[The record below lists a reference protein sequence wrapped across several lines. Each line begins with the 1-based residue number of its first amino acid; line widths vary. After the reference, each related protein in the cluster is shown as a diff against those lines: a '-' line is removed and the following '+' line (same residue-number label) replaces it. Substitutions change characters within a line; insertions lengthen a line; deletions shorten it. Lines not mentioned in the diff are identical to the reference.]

1 MIVEAS
7 SVTVRSI
14 LTARISCCRFVQPAP
29 SVRSSVTPH
38 ARAAS
43 VRGPRSRYAFPLR
56 LSRGDAIA
64 PARKERVL
72 GILILTLAQ
81 ACVVDTAAASKAIDS
96 FRSRV
101 ARFAV
106 IQSKCLEPV
115 KHPLLLLPTTFPLGC
130 SPAPMSVS
138 PSPF

>member
-1 MIVEAS
+1 MLVEAN
-7 SVTVRSI
+7 SVTVQSI
-14 LTARISCCRFVQPAP
+14 LTARLSCFRFVQPAP

-43 VRGPRSRYAFPLR
+43 VLGPRSRYAFPLR
-56 LSRGDAIA
+56 LSRGDVNAL
-64 PARKERVL
+64 ARKEHVL

-81 ACVVDTAAASKAIDS
+81 ACVLDTAAASKAIDS
-96 FRSRV
+96 FRSHV

-115 KHPLLLLPTTFPLGC
+115 NHPLLLLPTTFPLGY
-130 SPAPMSVS
+130 SPTRMSVS